1 MDTQNENL
9 SAYEYQSFDPHPTA
23 SLYPVGWDLSALLSA
38 PTVESTFEV
47 GDSAENESYQP

>member
-47 GDSAENESYQP
+47 GDSADNESYQP